1 MNEHF
6 QANVADVAA
15 ANRQYA
21 DTFADGDRPV
31 EPQRQ
36 LVIVTCMDSRMDIFQ
51 ILGLGNGEA
60 HIIRNAGGVVTDD
73 TIRSLCLSQRALNT
87 QEIILMHHT
96 DCGLQKIAEEL
107 FRAELVADTGVAPAW
122 STEAF
127 SDPYEDV
134 RQSLR
139 RIELSPFV
147 KDDHLA
153 GFVYDVKTG
162 LLQEVEA
169 SDHPVA
175 R

>member
-6 QANVADVAA
+6 QANVNDIVM
-15 ANRQYA
+15 ANGRYA
-21 DTFADGDRPV
+21 DRFTDSDRPV

-36 LVIVTCMDSRMDIFQ
+36 LVIVTCMDARMDIFQ
-51 ILGLGNGEA
+51 ILGLGNGDA

-87 QEIILMHHT
+87 QEVILLHHT
-96 DCGLQKIAEEL
+96 DCGLQKITEDA
-107 FRAELVADTGVAPAW
+107 FRTELVNDIGVAPTWA
-122 STEAF
+122 TEAF

-153 GFVYDVKTG
+153 GFVYDVETG
-162 LLQEVEA
+162 RMHEVEVA
-169 SDHPVA
+169 DHPVD